1 MPAKVLIVE
10 DHPDAREILVFQLG
24 HMGYEVIEAASGP
37 EGIEKALAQGPDL
50 VIMDLGLPGINGIE
64 ATVRLKQNPKT
75 TNIPVIAYTAWR
87 EDNYRL
93 KAEKAGMVA
102 YLIKPTPSKVF
113 GEVLQRVL
121 QSKPQKM
128 ASTA

>member
-10 DHPDAREILVFQLG
+10 DHPDAREILVFQLR
-24 HMGYEVIEAASGP
+24 HMGYETIEAANGL
-37 EGIEKALAQGPDL
+37 EGVEKAIAQGPDV

-75 TNIPVIAYTAWR
+75 ANIPVIAYTAWK
-87 EDNYRL
+87 EQNYKD
-93 KAEKAGMVA
+93 KAMEAGMA
-102 YLIKPTPSKVF
+102 EFLTKPTPLKVF

-121 QSKPQKM
+121 QSNSRKM
-128 ASTA
+128 ASTG